1 MEHARQF
8 YIDGAWVDPGTP
20 KLLDVADVREFGAWG
35 LDELLKRPSECRRLP
50 RRRRT
55 SVTRGAPSISLRHGA
70 TSLPSVVPVQFR
82 PVLVTHAA
90 VPAETTA
97 PKRTRLW
104 EFNTNLHC
112 SIVGTCLST
121 GELRQIVTRAGL
133 ATPSSTDHELHGTA
147 VLLSVPA

>member
-1 MEHARQF
+1 CS
-8 YIDGAWVDPGTP
+8 
-20 KLLDVADVREFGAWG
+20 
-35 LDELLKRPSECRRLP
+35 RPSRSSASS
-50 RRRRT
+50 RRRT

-121 GELRQIVTRAGL
+121 GELRQIVTKLGL

-147 VLLSVPA
+147 VLLASRHDAAACKTAVPCNSWSVDDGVASPSLVTI